1 MLLGS
6 VGCAATATG
15 CLVAEAPEYGP
26 PQQRP
31 PVIEWQGILPPPYEV
46 FPINEDSLS
55 VPINVP
61 VRSEDAGEDLIGALY
76 LDLDWLEPGPAS
88 YVIYKPVPA
97 SSFDDLDRSW
107 TFTFVPDNGV
117 ARGCGHLLTLLVMHE
132 SNYDYDKVAPK
143 TNASWDVASVS
154 WRLNV
159 YPQDPNFIAVCPPAE
174 AVTR

>member
-6 VGCAATATG
+6 LGCAATATG

-31 PVIEWQGILPPPYEV
+31 PVVEWQQIKPTPEKVVLL
-46 FPINEDSLS
+46 NESLLS
-55 VPINVP
+55 MDINVP
-61 VRSEDAGEDLIGALY
+61 VRSEDAGDDLLGALY
-76 LDLDWLEPGPAS
+76 LDLDWLDPGPES

-97 SSFDDLDRSW
+97 SSFDDLERSW

-117 ARGCGHLLTLLVMHE
+117 AKRCGHLLTLLIMHE
-132 SNYDYDKVAPK
+132 SNFDYDKVAPK
-143 TNASWDVASVS
+143 ANASWDVASVS

-159 YPQDPNFIAVCPPAE
+159 YPDDANFIAICPPEGTA
-174 AVTR
+174 TQ